1 MMKIDRLWFAM
12 LAAALAGCA
21 SETGELEGP
30 GALGT
35 EELLTSESPL
45 TSGFAGQLSNLV
57 ARWRLNGTTIC
68 SAVVIPDS
76 VGPTIDTGWA
86 ITASHCVVDTD
97 PTLYSVVTNNG
108 FPSNVDKLYWHPIAE
123 SNLGT
128 VNNYG
133 SVDIVFARLAGP
145 SPLIADVSFQ
155 MLRANRDVFQ
165 ESARMNG
172 TWTFSRDTGHVSPD
186 PTYESRILVD
196 GITSEPGDSGGPIW
210 YSADPN
216 NGSTL
221 EGIHLG
227 SGHAIHTSSFGEWLL
242 NAMACGPFDTS
253 EPDTG
258 FCTPQ
263 CKCGAGEGDCDSDA
277 DCKAGLV
284 CGQNIGDLVGLPAS
298 YDLCVEPGTRQSSST
313 SGYCASVGGCQ
324 LYEGDCDTHD
334 DCRDD
339 LVCRPDV
346 GFAIGEPNW
355 VDVCDLP
362 RMPGTKAYNDSK
374 DPVSGR
380 CTVDEPCALG
390 DGDCNPSNHA
400 TCRGNLKCKENVG
413 QQFGFP
419 GNDVDVCV
427 HPDFY

>member
-30 GALGT
+30 GALGA

-45 TSGFAGQLSNLV
+45 TSGLSGQLSRLV
-57 ARWRLNGTTIC
+57 ARWMRNGTSIC
-68 SAVVIPDS
+68 SAVIIPGSTDE
-76 VGPTIDTGWA
+76 GTDAAWA
-86 ITASHCVVDTD
+86 VTTEHCVMDTD
-97 PTLYSVVTNNG
+97 PTLYSVVTIDG
-108 FPSNVDKLYWHPIAE
+108 VPLDVDKIYWHPIAE
-123 SNLGT
+123 SNLGN

-133 SVDIVFARLAGP
+133 KVDIAFARLVDNVDIAG
-145 SPLIADVSFQ
+145 VSFE
-155 MLRANRDVFQ
+155 MLRRNRDVFQ

-172 TWTFSRDTGHVSPD
+172 AWTFSMDTGHVSPD

-196 GITSEPGDSGGPIW
+196 GITHEAGDSGSPIW

-216 NGSTL
+216 NGSIL
-221 EGIHLG
+221 EGILVAN
-227 SGHAIHTSSFGEWLL
+227 GHAVHTSSFAEWLVHTL
-242 NAMACGPFDTS
+242 ACGPFDTS
-253 EPDTG
+253 EPNAG

-263 CKCGAGEGDCDSDA
+263 CRCGAGEGDCDSDA

-284 CGQNIGDLVGLPAS
+284 CGHNIGGLVGLPAS

-313 SGYCASVGGCQ
+313 SGYCASIGGCQ
-324 LYEGDCDTHD
+324 IYEGDCDTHD

-339 LVCRPDV
+339 LICRPDV
-346 GFAIGEPNW
+346 GHAIGESNW

-362 RMPGTKAYNDSK
+362 RMPGTKVFNGSR
-374 DPVSGR
+374 DPAPSR
-380 CTVDEPCALG
+380 CTVDEPCGLG
-390 DGDCNPSNHA
+390 DGDCDHNNHA
-400 TCRGNLKCKENVG
+400 TCRGSLKCKENVG
-413 QQFGFP
+413 QHFGFP